1 MSISAY
7 QRTIRESES
16 PRQIEARVFA
26 RVTGALQQHVEAWA
40 ASPEKSARIAVLSD
54 GLRDALA
61 QNQRLWSQ
69 LRDDLASSRNALPE
83 ALRANL
89 LSISLWVDRTS
100 TTVLGGGPGLP
111 ALIDVNRNILA
122 GLSAA
127 RPAPT
132 GVAQDGAQPYSQAL

>member
-7 QRTIRESES
+7 KRTIRESES

-26 RVTGALQQHVEAWA
+26 RITGAMREHQQDWA
-40 ASPEKSARIAVLSD
+40 ASSEKLARLAVLSG
-54 GLRDALA
+54 GLRDAVV
-61 QNQRLWSQ
+61 QNRRLWER
-69 LRDDLASSRNALPE
+69 LRGDLASDSNALPQ

-89 LSISLWVDRTS
+89 LSISLWVDRTCGS
-100 TTVLGGGPGLP
+100 VLGGGPGLP
-111 ALIDVNRNILA
+111 ALIDVNQNILA

-132 GVAQDGAQPYSQAL
+132 AVDQDGAQSYSQTL